1 MYQVLH
7 DTNNVTDSGCHCVS
21 ADHSSR
27 PRVVGSDIVASSSE
41 LLLGP
46 VFETKAATSKS
57 GNGSAVSSL
66 ICAM

>member
-7 DTNNVTDSGCHCVS
+7 DTNDVTDRDSGCHYVS
-21 ADHSSR
+21 AYHSSR
-27 PRVVGSDIVASSSE
+27 VIGSVTVTDSVASNSE

-57 GNGSAVSSL
+57 GNVVGRV
-66 ICAM
+66 